1 MKCYGRYVSTGE
13 VILVEGSSSL
23 QYVDAVV
30 APDPDD
36 GGVWL
41 APGFID
47 LQVNGFAGVDFNSLH
62 ASHEEVAGAE
72 IARAL
77 RAMFSTGVTRCF
89 PTLITAAPE
98 HLLAALRNLARAR
111 DTVPE
116 GAAIEGF
123 HMEGPHISPE
133 DGPRGAHP
141 QRWVRPPDF
150 AEFQRWQEASRG
162 AIRLV
167 TVAPEWPGMPRYI
180 ERVVSE
186 GTAVAIGHTRATREQ
201 IQDAVGAGATLS
213 THLGNG
219 ADPAPPKFNYIFDQ
233 LAEDRLAASFIVDGH
248 HLSASFLRA
257 ALRAKGVDRSILITD
272 AVAPA
277 MSLPGPYRLGEV
289 EVELREDR
297 RVVLK
302 GGDRLAGSSLRMD
315 AAISKVMRTAG
326 LSLTEACAMAT
337 INPARVG
344 RIAGRQR
351 GLRPG
356 ERSDLVRF
364 RVAEDDLPG
373 KPGRLQVIETYLN
386 GERVFAAS
394 L

>member
-1 MKCYGRYVSTGE
+1 
-13 VILVEGSSSL
+13 
-23 QYVDAVV
+23 
-30 APDPDD
+30 
-36 GGVWL
+36 
-41 APGFID
+41 
-47 LQVNGFAGVDFNSLH
+47 
-62 ASHEEVAGAE
+62 
-72 IARAL
+72 
-77 RAMFSTGVTRCF
+77 
-89 PTLITAAPE
+89 
-98 HLLAALRNLARAR
+98 
-111 DTVPE
+111 
-116 GAAIEGF
+116 
-123 HMEGPHISPE
+123 
-133 DGPRGAHP
+133 
-141 QRWVRPPDF
+141 
-150 AEFQRWQEASRG
+150 
-162 AIRLV
+162 
-167 TVAPEWPGMPRYI
+167 
-180 ERVVSE
+180 
-186 GTAVAIGHTRATREQ
+186 
-201 IQDAVGAGATLS
+201 
-213 THLGNG
+213 
-219 ADPAPPKFNYIFDQ
+219 
-233 LAEDRLAASFIVDGH
+233 VDGH

>member
-1 MKCYGRYVSTGE
+1 MKCYGRDVSTGD
-13 VILVEGSSSL
+13 VVLVEGSSSI
-23 QYVDAVV
+23 QYVDALV
-30 APDPDD
+30 DPHSDD
-36 GGVWL
+36 GVWL

-47 LQVNGFAGVDFNSLH
+47 LQVNGFAGVDFNSPNALSREA
-62 ASHEEVAGAE
+62 ASAE
-72 IARAL
+72 IGRAL

-89 PTLITAAPE
+89 PTVITAAPE
-98 HLLAALRNLARAR
+98 DMLAALRNLARAR
-111 DTVPE
+111 ETLRE
-116 GAAIEGF
+116 GQTPVGEAIEGF
-123 HMEGPHISPE
+123 HIEGPHISPK

-150 AEFQRWQEASRG
+150 SEFERWQEASEG
-162 AIRLV
+162 QVRLV
-167 TVAPEWPGMPRYI
+167 TVAPEWPGMSHYI

-186 GTAVAIGHTRATREQ
+186 GVAVAIGHTRATREQ
-201 IQDAVGAGATLS
+201 IQDAVRAGATLS

-248 HLSASFLRA
+248 HLPASFMRT
-257 ALRAKGVDRSILITD
+257 ALRAKGVDRSVLITD

-277 MSLPGPYRLGEV
+277 MCPPGSYRLGEL
-289 EVELREDR
+289 EVELKDDQ
-297 RVVLK
+297 RVVLR
-302 GGDRLAGSSLRMD
+302 GGDRLAGSSLSLD
-315 AAISKVMRTAG
+315 AAMSNVMAIAG

-364 RVAEDDLPG
+364 RVDEG
-373 KPGRLQVIETYLN
+373 QVRVIETYLS
-386 GERVFAAS
+386 GERVFSAG
-394 L
+394 